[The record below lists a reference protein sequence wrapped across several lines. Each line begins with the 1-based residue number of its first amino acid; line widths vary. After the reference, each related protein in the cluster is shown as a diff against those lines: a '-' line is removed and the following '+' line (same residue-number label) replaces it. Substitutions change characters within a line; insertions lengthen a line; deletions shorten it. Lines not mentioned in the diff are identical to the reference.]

1 MANFLGWD
9 GSNSR
14 RSAPRAPIISSS
26 ISTVCASIAS
36 LLLFISATAISL
48 CANRLIPAR
57 AQKTQQLYHTT
68 PNLARQA
75 LRRSRNVDA
84 RDVEKAE
91 RMQTWKSPVRNH
103 DRDAKRQ

>member
-1 MANFLGWD
+1 MANFLGCD

-14 RSAPRAPIISSS
+14 PSPAKAPIISSN
-26 ISTVCASIAS
+26 ISTVCTSIAS

-48 CANRLIPAR
+48 CANQLIPVR
-57 AQKTQQLYHTT
+57 AQKTQPLYHTM

-75 LRRSRNVDA
+75 PRRNRNVDA

-91 RMQTWKSPVRNH
+91 RIRTSKSPVRNH
-103 DRDAKRQ
+103 DHDARWQ